1 MKSPWIEAM
10 RLRTLPV
17 GLSGAIAGLALA
29 RRGGADE
36 IEWGWGALCLLFA
49 LLAQIASNFANEY
62 FDARDGVDTE
72 LRTGPKRG
80 VSLGLISPRAML
92 CATLATLGVACA
104 LGLLTLL
111 RGGWLMLPCG
121 LIIALGALAYSAGP
135 YPLSRHRLGE
145 VAVTLFYG
153 VAPVCLTYYLQRGTL
168 NGSVLVGSIGI
179 GLAAA
184 MVVLVNNYRD
194 IDSDRA
200 VGKNTLSTLVGQRG
214 SAWLYFALGVMAA
227 SCLIY
232 SGMTLAPVACI
243 FIVMGGIGC
252 VLLMRGLR
260 PAQSTRLL
268 AATAMLLFIYT
279 IIACFL

>member
-17 GLSGAIAGLALA
+17 GLSGALAGLALA
-29 RRGGADE
+29 AKDGA
-36 IEWGWGALCLLFA
+36 IEWGWGALCIIFA

-62 FDARDGVDTE
+62 FDARDGVDTA
-72 LRTGPKRG
+72 LRTGPARG

-92 CATLATLGVACA
+92 RATLGTLGVACL

-121 LIIALGALAYSAGP
+121 LLIALGALAYSTGP

-145 VAVTLFYG
+145 VAVVIFYG
-153 VAPVCLTYYLQRGTL
+153 VAPVCLTYFLQRGAVTPA
-168 NGSVLVGSIGI
+168 VLVGSLGI

-194 IDSDRA
+194 IESDRA
-200 VGKNTLSTLVGQRG
+200 VGKATLSTLVGRRG
-214 SAWLYFALGVMAA
+214 SALLYFALGLLAA
-227 SCLIY
+227 LCLIY
-232 SGMTLAPVACI
+232 SGITPWGVACV
-243 FIVMGGIGC
+243 FILMGLAGGW
-252 VLLMRGLR
+252 LLLRGLS
-260 PAQSTRLL
+260 PEQSTRIL
-268 AATAMLLFIYT
+268 AATAMLLFVYS
-279 IIACFL
+279 IIALGI